1 MLLCCSSF
9 LAIGSLYSCLL
20 TAAGSTAGISFVFY
34 LILEFVLILLGV
46 LPFLLFSS
54 LALSG
59 ASASLVI
66 ATGDETALIED
77 FTCCCSTI
85 SEDGR
90 TRLCCFL
97 EETFEDTLTFLVSS
111 LFSVRVEE
119 DEEEY

>member
-9 LAIGSLYSCLL
+9 LAIGSLYSCLP
-20 TAAGSTAGISFVFY
+20 TAAGSTAGISFVFC
-34 LILEFVLILLGV
+34 LILEYVLMLLEV

-77 FTCCCSTI
+77 FTCCSTI

-97 EETFEDTLTFLVSS
+97 EEAFEDTLTFLVSS
-111 LFSVRVEE
+111 LFSVRVDE